1 MQLTPANAGPP
12 KENYMKKLL
21 LLAAIALGAMT
32 AQASAQSA
40 TFKLCTG
47 NSQLNYFKAGHMLKS
62 KSQNTQVQ
70 VVETKGSLDNLDKV
84 TSGECDGAFVQS
96 DALLVYSSR
105 NAKAISSLER
115 AGVLYQEQAHMIC
128 NRKIDLGRMVNLTK
142 DMTVAIGPE
151 GSGAHTTWDAF
162 VLADKKRYAPVNT
175 DNRSGIRAIQ
185 AVADGSQVQCALV
198 ITALNSSFM
207 KTDAQNAGDRVVLVG
222 TDDRDMTTVAKDAR
236 GQYVYSYGEIPA
248 GTYPK
253 IQPSGTVYGTK
264 AVGTI
269 QVDAVFVANANWI
282 NDHEKEYDGLLRAF
296 QHAKP
301 EIQKLAQPQQ

>member
-1 MQLTPANAGPP
+1 MKKIYFLLVAAAMGIAAAASPANA
-12 KENYMKKLL
+12 E
-21 LLAAIALGAMT
+21 
-32 AQASAQSA
+32 A
-40 TFKLCTG
+40 TKFKLCTG
-47 NSQLNYFKAGHMLKS
+47 NSQLNYFKAGHMVKA
-62 KSQNTQVQ
+62 KFPGVE

-115 AGVLYQEQAHMIC
+115 AGILYQEQAHMVC
-128 NRKIDLGRMVNLTK
+128 NRNLNLGRMVNLTK

-162 VLADKKRYAPVNT
+162 VLADKARYGKILT

-185 AVADGSQVQCALV
+185 AVADGTQVQCALV
-198 ITALNSSFM
+198 VTALNSSFM
-207 KTDAQNAGDRVVLVG
+207 KNDASNAGDRVVLVG

-236 GQYVYSYGEIPA
+236 GQYVYTYGEIPA
-248 GTYPK
+248 GTYPR

-264 AVGTI
+264 AIGTI
-269 QVDAVFVANANWI
+269 QLDAVFVANATWI
-282 NDHEKEYDGLLRAF
+282 DAHEREYDGLLRAF
-296 QHAKP
+296 QSAKP
-301 EIQKLAQPQQ
+301 EIQKLAQPQ

>member
-1 MQLTPANAGPP
+1 MTVTAHAEAP
-12 KENYMKKLL
+12 K
-21 LLAAIALGAMT
+21 
-32 AQASAQSA
+32 
-40 TFKLCTG
+40 FRLCTG
-47 NSQLNYFKAGHMLKS
+47 NNQLNYFKAGHMLKS
-62 KSQNTQVQ
+62 KSAATQVE

-96 DALLVYSSR
+96 DAMLVYSNR

-128 NRKIDLGRMVNLTK
+128 NRNLNLGRMVNLTK

-162 VLADKKRYAPVNT
+162 VLADKKRYSPVNT

-185 AVADGSQVQCALV
+185 AVADGSAVQCALV
-198 ITALNSSFM
+198 ITALNAPFM

-236 GQYVYSYGEIPA
+236 GQFVYTYGEIPA
-248 GTYPK
+248 GTYPR
-253 IQPSGTVYGTK
+253 IQPTGAVYGTK
-264 AVGTI
+264 AIGTI
-269 QVDAVFVANANWI
+269 QVDAIFVANSNWI

-296 QHAKP
+296 QSAKP
-301 EIQKLAQPQQ
+301 EIMKLAQPQ